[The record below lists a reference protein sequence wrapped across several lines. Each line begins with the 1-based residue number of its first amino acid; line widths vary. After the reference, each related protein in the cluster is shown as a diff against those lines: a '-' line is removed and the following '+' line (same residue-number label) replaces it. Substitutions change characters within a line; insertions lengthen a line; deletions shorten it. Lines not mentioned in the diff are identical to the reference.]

1 VETRGQG
8 ERTLFAET
16 FAERIA
22 PCLDCLDCH
31 GEKGYSEQPV
41 VPSLGGQPAP
51 YLLIQRYL
59 FRENQRASTY
69 RKGDRMVEIMSAMTK
84 GFTDDDL
91 RKFSD
96 FLSRLPPPLRL
107 VRPGADDV
115 WPRAYQ
121 RASVQ

>member
-22 PCLDCLDCH
+22 PCLDCH

-51 YLLIQRYL
+51 YLLIQLYL
-59 FRENQRASTY
+59 FRETSALPRTGRAT
-69 RKGDRMVEIMSAMTK
+69 AW
-84 GFTDDDL
+84 
-91 RKFSD
+91 
-96 FLSRLPPPLRL
+96 SRS
-107 VRPGADDV
+107 RP
-115 WPRAYQ
+115 Q
-121 RASVQ
+121 